1 MLRPF
6 PHPVACCCVLL
17 GVVASV
23 CMLLNVWLLLNF
35 AQQLPT
41 TRNNMPQ
48 AVEKDA
54 TCNMQQCWE
63 FLANNVVSGSMGHK
77 TAISLW
83 HRLYSTIRPL
93 NDWGLD
99 DWGDHNLMGSLSP
112 GGTQQSSIRGGS
124 TPGSNH
130 LPLYIPFWGAEKE
143 PLSHPF
149 IDKWYPFHVVSL
161 ELCIPFNCC
170 KYTFF

>member
-23 CMLLNVWLLLNF
+23 CTWLNVWSVLNF

-41 TRNNMPQ
+41 TRNNMPHG
-48 AVEKDA
+48 VETDA
-54 TCNMQQCWE
+54 TCNIQQCWE
-63 FLANNVVSGSMGHK
+63 SLANNVVSGSTGLE

-99 DWGDHNLMGSLSP
+99 DWGGHNLMGSVSP
-112 GGTQQSSIRGGS
+112 GGAQQMFVRGGS
-124 TPGSNH
+124 APRSH
-130 LPLYIPFWGAEKE
+130 PLPFYILVFFWTEKV
-143 PLSHPF
+143 PLS
-149 IDKWYPFHVVSL
+149 
-161 ELCIPFNCC
+161 
-170 KYTFF
+170 YTFHWQMVPLSCT